1 MFEKLRN
8 KYRIKCILGGVFLLL
23 LAAGVVALSLGS
35 IKVLIKKYLVKPVAL
50 ESLDASDIK
59 DGLKITADIE
69 FVMDYYAYTE
79 SKSQTTAME
88 FIIPVGEKEYMGLEC
103 SGANMRQLEANMK
116 LWWAY
121 LDEEDVSLDDMKTVK
136 ISGTVVEMTGKSL
149 KYYNE
154 FVDSLGWSKEDAS
167 IFLPYMIKLGDIEK
181 VDTGNMVVAGI
192 MFLVFFIFGLCIL
205 ISGIRGNNLKEVTK
219 YCNEKGNPDY
229 EMQRIEQFYQMGEPV
244 EGLRVN
250 NEYFMAVKGTSV
262 YFAPAEKLIWAYS
275 HVVQHRTNFV
285 PTGKTYSVIVKRS
298 DGVQHEIPMK
308 NDNACKQVLNYL
320 ASNYPYLYIGY
331 DNQWNQMY
339 NRNRA
344 EMTRLVQERK
354 AEMAGMQQD
363 TGFDNEMN

>member
-35 IKVLIKKYLVKPVAL
+35 IKVLVKKYLVKPVAL
-50 ESLDASDIK
+50 ESLDASEIK
-59 DGLKITADIE
+59 DGLKITAEISY
-69 FVMDYYAYTE
+69 VMDYYAYTE
-79 SKSQTTAME
+79 TMGQTTAME
-88 FIIPVGEKEYMGLEC
+88 FIIPVGEEEYMGFEC
-103 SGANMRQLEANMK
+103 SGANMRQAKKNME
-116 LWWAY
+116 LYWDY
-121 LDEEDVSLDDMKTVK
+121 LDGEDVSLDDMKTVE

-154 FVDSLGWSKEDAS
+154 FVASLGWSKEEAS
-167 IFLPYMIKLGDIEK
+167 IFIPYMIKLGDIEK
-181 VDTGNMVVAGI
+181 VDTSSMVIAGI

-205 ISGIRGNNLKEVTK
+205 ISGVRGNNLKEVTK

-229 EMQRIEQFYQMGEPV
+229 EMQKIEQFYQMGEPV
-244 EGLRVN
+244 EGLRAN
-250 NEYFMAVKGTSV
+250 NEYFMAVKGTSI
-262 YFAPAEKLIWAYS
+262 YFAPAEKLLWAYS

-298 DGVQHEIPMK
+298 DGVQHEISMK
-308 NDNACKQVLNYL
+308 NEEACKKSLNYL
-320 ASNYPYLYIGY
+320 ASSYPYLYIGY

-339 NRNRA
+339 NKNRA

-354 AEMAGMQQD
+354 AEMTGTQQD
-363 TGFDNEMN
+363 TRFDNEIN